1 MHRLDNFIAIDTKAC
16 ESTLRSVSPDAILLL
31 EELSHRVS
39 NELTAAICLVS
50 TSAATIEDKQA
61 RLELHKLNDCLLGFA
76 RVHRALVVPAADRPI
91 DATRYWREL
100 CEQIAVSRLEP
111 RGIKLDFSCASIRLG
126 SVASWRVGLI
136 IAELLS
142 NSFRHAFHEKKGK
155 IWVRI
160 EKRSRKLY
168 CCVRDDGVAQSLT
181 SPDRGLRI
189 LRALASCLDGTLD
202 HRCSRTGTLCV
213 LTIPAYAGSNSRENA
228 ASLSTLLPPAPR
240 LRQRN
245 ESP

>member
-1 MHRLDNFIAIDTKAC
+1 MHRLDNFIASDTEAC
-16 ESTLRSVSPDAILLL
+16 ESTLRSVNPDAILLL

-50 TSAATIEDKQA
+50 TSAATIEDEQA
-61 RLELHKLNDCLLGFA
+61 RQELHKVNECLLGFA

-111 RGIKLDFSCASIRLG
+111 RGIELHFSCASIRLG

-160 EKRSRKLY
+160 EKRSRNLY
-168 CCVRDDGVAQSLT
+168 CCVRDDGVAQSLA
-181 SPDRGLRI
+181 SPGRGLRI
-189 LRALASCLDGTLD
+189 LRALAKCLDGTLD
-202 HRCSRTGTLCV
+202 HRCSRTGTRCV
-213 LTIPAYAGSNSRENA
+213 LTIPAYAGSDSRENA
-228 ASLSTLLPPAPR
+228 ASLSTLLPPAP